1 MARTSWLDRTYFDG
15 PLGAAPD
22 GHIYIHEVGHSADGK
37 AMGDRIETAP
47 FDMEDG
53 NTVVNLSRL
62 VPDMDLDGAVDFSVR
77 TRRFPNKPMERELVR
92 TYSETMHRLD
102 LRAQGRQMSFV
113 ISSSDADTSWRLGD
127 LRIDI
132 TPAGPR

>member
-1 MARTSWLDRTYFDG
+1 
-15 PLGAAPD
+15 
-22 GHIYIHEVGHSADGK
+22 
-37 AMGDRIETAP
+37 
-47 FDMEDG
+47 
-53 NTVVNLSRL
+53 VVNLSRL